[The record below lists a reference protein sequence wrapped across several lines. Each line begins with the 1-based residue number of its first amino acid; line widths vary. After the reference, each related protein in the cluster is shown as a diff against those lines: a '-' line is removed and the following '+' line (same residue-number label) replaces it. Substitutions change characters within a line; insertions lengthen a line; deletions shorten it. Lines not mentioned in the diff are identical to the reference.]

1 MTRRRKEPRWLGAS
15 FAVYANR
22 EVVAQSGGIA
32 GVRDMGLLESAL
44 ARGAQRWAYDESAD
58 LCDAAAAVCYG
69 VCKNH
74 PFLDGNKRTA
84 FQCAYVILRTNGLR
98 LKADELDVVMEME
111 MLADGRRSERDC
123 ASFLRINALGKQSAR
138 RKKRG

>member
-1 MTRRRKEPRWLGAS
+1 MRRRQKEPRWIGVS

-32 GVRDMGLLESAL
+32 GVRDQGLLESAL
-44 ARGAQRWAYDESAD
+44 ARGAQRWAYDETAD
-58 LCDAAAAVCYG
+58 LFDAAAAVCYG

-84 FQCAYVILRTNGLR
+84 FQCAFVLLHTNGAQ
-98 LKADELDVVMEME
+98 LKAAELEVVLEME
-111 MLADGRRSERDC
+111 QLADGRRSEP
-123 ASFLRINALGKQSAR
+123 AFAAWLRANCVKPRKR
-138 RKKRG
+138 R

>member
-1 MTRRRKEPRWLGAS
+1 MTRRGKEPRWLTPS
-15 FAVYANR
+15 FAIYANR
-22 EVVAQSGGIA
+22 EVVALSGGLA

-44 ARGAQRWAYDESAD
+44 ARGAQRWAYDESSD

-84 FQCAYVILRTNGLR
+84 FQCAYVILRVNGRHLV
-98 LKADELDVVMEME
+98 ADELDVVSEME
-111 MLADGRRSERDC
+111 QLADGRRSEPHFAAWLRANSV
-123 ASFLRINALGKQSAR
+123 ASGAR
-138 RKKRG
+138 RR

>member
-1 MTRRRKEPRWLGAS
+1 MTRRGKEPRWLGTS
-15 FAVYANR
+15 FAIFTNQ

-32 GVRDMGLLESAL
+32 GVRDIGLLESAL
-44 ARGAQRWAYDESAD
+44 ARGAQRWAYDDEAD

-84 FQCAYVILRTNGLR
+84 FQWAFVILRTNGLH
-98 LKADELDVVMEME
+98 LKADELDVVVEME
-111 MLADGRRSERDC
+111 MLADGRRSERDF
-123 ASFLRINALGKQSAR
+123 AAFLRANSVKPRAR
-138 RKKRG
+138 KR